1 MLPGNKW
8 YCNYDRLGDHLQ
20 VWAAAAVEVGRI
32 AVDVGEMG
40 LIQSP
45 ALESFH
51 LIIKAMAQ
59 MTHLRH

>member
-1 MLPGNKW
+1 
-8 YCNYDRLGDHLQ
+8 
-20 VWAAAAVEVGRI
+20 
-32 AVDVGEMG
+32 MG
-40 LIQSP
+40 LIQRP

>member
-1 MLPGNKW
+1 
-8 YCNYDRLGDHLQ
+8 
-20 VWAAAAVEVGRI
+20 
-32 AVDVGEMG
+32 MG